1 MELILNIA
9 LISIGLVF
17 FFGFFKAIDLSEKL

>member
-9 LISIGLVF
+9 LVVIGLLF
-17 FFGFFKAIDLSEKL
+17 FLGFFKSIDLSEKL